1 MTQLTFQ
8 LAATHDR
15 WFHEPAVKHAFP
27 GLKLWW
33 KHLSKQH
40 RFMADALEWSGC
52 GALAVG
58 LLLGTL
64 IANA

>member
-27 GLKLWW
+27 ALKLAW
-33 KHLSKQH
+33 KHFSKQH
-40 RFMADALEWSGC
+40 PIVADALEWTGC
-52 GALAVG
+52 GTLAAG
-58 LLLGTL
+58 LLFGTL

>member
-15 WFHEPAVKHAFP
+15 WFREPAVKHAFP
-27 GLKLWW
+27 ALKLGW
-33 KHLSKQH
+33 KHFAKQH
-40 RFMADALEWSGC
+40 PIVADALEWAGC
-52 GALAVG
+52 GAVAAG
-58 LLLGTL
+58 LLFGTL

>member
-15 WFHEPAVKHAFP
+15 WFHEPAVKHVFP
-27 GLKLWW
+27 ALKLWW
-33 KHLSKQH
+33 KHLSKRH
-40 RFMADALEWSGC
+40 PIMVDVLEWTGC
-52 GALAVG
+52 SAVAVG
-58 LLLGTL
+58 LLVGTL